1 VTTAIHSLQGE
12 LTALFADKLQIDVP
26 SPDTDLLTTGRLDSA
41 SMVELLLELEKRFDI
56 RLEMEELEV
65 DHFRSLTTIADFIAA
80 QRGIGGPALGAH

>member
-56 RLEMEELEV
+56 KLEMEELEV

-80 QRGIGGPALGAH
+80 QRGIGGPLLGTH